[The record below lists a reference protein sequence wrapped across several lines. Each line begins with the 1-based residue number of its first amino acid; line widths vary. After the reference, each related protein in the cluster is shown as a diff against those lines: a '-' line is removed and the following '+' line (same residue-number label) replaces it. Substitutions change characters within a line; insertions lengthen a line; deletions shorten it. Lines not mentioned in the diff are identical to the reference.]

1 MLFRLVGPLVGVVL
15 ATILSGAT
23 GVSPLQHPGPV
34 LWAAAVIATTVA
46 GVAFLP
52 WRRLPVFV
60 SVVPPV
66 AFVAA
71 SLLIRQAAGG
81 DAGYDLLILLPV
93 VWTAVYAQ
101 VLELLAVLAS
111 VGVARVVLQISTTA
125 PPDGSARSM
134 FVVATAAFLGLVVHQ
149 VVGQLRN
156 QTTELKTAARSDYLT
171 GVLNRLG
178 WDEEL
183 RKALREAAA
192 TGEPLS
198 IVVLDLDHFKA
209 FNDRAGHLE
218 GDRLLREITRAW
230 LVELRRSDLLARMG
244 GDEFAAVLRGC
255 GADAAAV
262 VASRLCECVPGAE
275 TTCSAGVALWDGA
288 EPAEALVTRA
298 DEALYRAKAA
308 GRARVEISPVTL
320 PA

>member
-1 MLFRLVGPLVGVVL
+1 RRRSEVAPVRAFRSIRPVRARADGPTRPTGNRPRPDVLRTGRSKDPHDAPPAEPLSREVLFRLVGPLVGVVL

-101 VLELLAVLAS
+101 VLELLVVLAS
-111 VGVARVVLQISTTA
+111 VAAARLALQVGTSAA
-125 PPDGSARSM
+125 PEGSARSL

-149 VVGQLRN
+149 V
-156 QTTELKTAARSDYLT
+156 
-171 GVLNRLG
+171 
-178 WDEEL
+178 
-183 RKALREAAA
+183 
-192 TGEPLS
+192 
-198 IVVLDLDHFKA
+198 
-209 FNDRAGHLE
+209 
-218 GDRLLREITRAW
+218 
-230 LVELRRSDLLARMG
+230 
-244 GDEFAAVLRGC
+244 
-255 GADAAAV
+255 
-262 VASRLCECVPGAE
+262 
-275 TTCSAGVALWDGA
+275 
-288 EPAEALVTRA
+288 
-298 DEALYRAKAA
+298 
-308 GRARVEISPVTL
+308 
-320 PA
+320 